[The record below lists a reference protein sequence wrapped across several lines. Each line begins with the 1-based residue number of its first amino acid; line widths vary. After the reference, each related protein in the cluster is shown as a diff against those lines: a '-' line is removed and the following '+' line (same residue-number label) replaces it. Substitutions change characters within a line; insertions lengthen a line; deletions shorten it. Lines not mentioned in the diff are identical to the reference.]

1 MRTELDARAMTTL
14 SGGHLATD
22 FAAGGVA
29 ALLPFFV
36 DRFDLS
42 YTLTAVLFLC
52 STVASSFVQPA
63 FGLLSDRAGALWLIP
78 FGTGLAG
85 VGIGLAAIAPS
96 YPLVLVLVFA
106 SGIGIAAFHPEA
118 TKFAALASGL
128 RRARGMSYFNIGGN
142 AGYALA
148 PILITPLVLW
158 LGLAGGLVAALPVLV
173 FALYLWRY
181 QPRLRALE
189 ETGSTR
195 FFEGIDRP
203 GAMTVLTLV
212 VVLRTVAWFGLLT
225 FVPLWIV
232 SEGGTEGEGNRELA
246 VMLVAGAIGTLLI
259 GRVADRLGLRT
270 TLLATQVAIAPLM
283 LVFVLVGGVAGTAAL
298 AVIGMCVVGTFGV
311 TTVLGQQYL
320 PCHVGVSAGLTIG
333 LAIGLGGVASVA
345 IGALADAVDLR
356 TALLASTLA
365 PLVGVLLCLALPAP
379 APLPRLDAKPATSIV

>member
-36 DRFDLS
+36 DRFGLS
-42 YTLTAVLFLC
+42 YTLTALLMLS

-63 FGLLSDRAGALWLIP
+63 FGLWSDSVGAVWLIP
-78 FGTGLAG
+78 AGTLLAG
-85 VGIGLAAIAPS
+85 VGIGLAAVAPS
-96 YPLVLVLVFA
+96 YPLVLALVFV
-106 SGIGIAAFHPEA
+106 SGIGVAAFHPEA

-158 LGLAGGLVAALPVLV
+158 LGLEGGLVAAVPVV
-173 FALYLWRY
+173 AFALYLWRY
-181 QPRLRALE
+181 RPRLRALE
-189 ETGSTR
+189 EGR
-195 FFEGIDRP
+195 PGRLFEGVDRP

-232 SEGGTEGEGNRELA
+232 AQGGTEAEGNRNLA
-246 VMLVAGAIGTLLI
+246 AMLVAGAIGTLLI
-259 GRVADRLGLRT
+259 GRVADHLGLRR
-270 TLLATQVAIAPLM
+270 TLLLTQVAIAPLM
-283 LVFVLVGGVAGTAAL
+283 LVFVLAGGIAGTLAL
-298 AVIGMCVVGTFGV
+298 ALLGMSIVGTFGV

-320 PCHVGVSAGLTIG
+320 PCHVGVAAGLTIG

-345 IGALADAVDLR
+345 VGVVADAVDLR
-356 TALLASTLA
+356 TALLGSAAA
-365 PLVGVLLCLALPAP
+365 PLLGVLLCLALPAP
-379 APLPRLDAKPATSIV
+379 EPLRRPAAAPVPS